1 MPLRVDPPFF
11 RRARILAAV
20 LTALL
25 RKLQRIRGSRAGAA
39 REPGM
44 AWKLLLTAAGH
55 TGGRKPA
62 EGGNMLSWAL
72 TFFIVALVAAALGF
86 GGVAGLSADIGWLF
100 AVIGVI
106 LLVVSMVSGG
116 ITHRGPPV

>member
-1 MPLRVDPPFF
+1 V
-11 RRARILAAV
+11 
-20 LTALL
+20 
-25 RKLQRIRGSRAGAA
+25 
-39 REPGM
+39 
-44 AWKLLLTAAGH
+44 AWKLLLRITSNGSRSERQRGRQQ
-55 TGGRKPA
+55 GGYD
-62 EGGNMLSWAL
+62 MLSWAL

-116 ITHRGPPV
+116 VAHRGPPV